1 MMRTIIVILALLPV
15 SYAQKIN
22 FSPLPESA
30 VVERREPVPALP
42 NRQARLE
49 ELFRQAG
56 CRGDAITE
64 QKIDSLSEANVICS
78 LPGKSHEVIII
89 GANYGQSPPD
99 NWNAAALLPS
109 IYQALTRRKR
119 KHTFLFIAFADENR
133 TLGGSEFFV
142 THLDQALLD
151 HTEAMVNLDAMGFS
165 PTKVSTQH
173 SDPELTKDLITTVYL
188 LKRSIGQVDLSRAVK
203 TDSESFVARN
213 IPRITLH
220 SLTLPDVMDPPE
232 AGPSSLRR
240 FQPDNYY
247 SSYYLVSGFLAYL
260 DVKLKSRHHK

>member
-1 MMRTIIVILALLPV
+1 MMRTIIVILALLPM
-15 SYAQKIN
+15 SYAEKIN
-22 FSPLPESA
+22 FSPLPEST
-30 VVERREPVPALP
+30 VVERREPVPALAD
-42 NRQARLE
+42 RQARLE
-49 ELFRQAG
+49 QLFRQAG
-56 CRGDAITE
+56 CRGDALTE
-64 QKIDSLSEANVICS
+64 EKVASLPEANVICR
-78 LPGKSHEVIII
+78 LPGKSHETIII

-109 IYQALTRRKR
+109 IYQALTRRRR

-142 THLDQALLD
+142 SHLDQASLE
-151 HTEAMVNLDAMGFS
+151 HTEAMVNLDAMGFA

-173 SDPELTKDLITTVYL
+173 SDPELTKDLITTVYM

-203 TDSESFVARN
+203 TDSESFAPRN

-220 SLTLPDVMDPPE
+220 SLTLPDVTDSQN
-232 AGPSSLRR
+232 ADPSSLRH

-247 SSYYLVSGFLAYL
+247 SSYYLASGFLAYL
-260 DVKLKSRHHK
+260 DVTLKARHHK